1 MCCELFL
8 VVKSILFLRGKDT
21 SNIVGVSL
29 LDPLS
34 LCCTMTCF
42 FCLFLSTNQYET
54 TTGTAA
60 AMKIC
65 CALFVHFP
73 CKNNDIVGVSSLF
86 MDSTPLLDK
95 GMLILSNSLVNQTVW
110 SSNNPE
116 MLLFLVHF
124 L

>member
-1 MCCELFL
+1 MLHNDTL
-8 VVKSILFLRGKDT
+8 LLSIP
-21 SNIVGVSL
+21 I
-29 LDPLS
+29 
-34 LCCTMTCF
+34 
-42 FCLFLSTNQYET
+42 NQSV
-54 TTGTAA
+54 TGTAA

-86 MDSTPLLDK
+86 MDSTPLLDDT

-110 SSNNPE
+110 SSNNLE